1 MVRGLKKFSEYFTG
15 LEGSYVLIG
24 GAASHILEDEAQL
37 VPRATKD
44 LDLILVVE
52 SLSDAFVARFWS
64 FIKEAGYEHIQKNT
78 GKSEFYRFYKPA
90 DSSCPAQIELFSR
103 VPDSIKVPE
112 GVHLVPIPTGEDLSS
127 LSAIMMN
134 DEYYKYTVENSDLV
148 QGVHIAR
155 SNALIC
161 LKAYAYLDMKD
172 RLSQGDHVDS
182 NDIAKH
188 RNDIIRLGLTLTA
201 EDTFTAPE
209 GIRANLE
216 KFFLEVANE
225 LPQDDFVERAGAAGV
240 KVDAVINRIKEAF
253 GL

>member
-1 MVRGLKKFSEYFTG
+1 MGLKKFSEYFTG

-90 DSSCPAQIELFSR
+90 DGNCPAQIELFSR

-172 RLSQGDHVDS
+172 RTSQGEHVDS

-188 RNDIIRLGLTLTA
+188 KNDIIRLGLTLTA
-201 EDTFTAPE
+201 EDSFTVSE
-209 GIRANLE
+209 GIRVNLE
-216 KFFLEVANE
+216 KFFRVVTDE
-225 LPQDDFVERAGAAGV
+225 LPQDEFVERAGATGV
-240 KVDAVINRIKEAF
+240 KVEAVIKRIKEAF
-253 GL
+253 GF